1 MDGTQ
6 SLTQVDDKKD
16 EEEQE
21 QEEKREN
28 EENEEEEE
36 KEEKEEGESFGRRIL
51 FVFNGICTC
60 VQPCANPDIL

>member
-1 MDGTQ
+1 MYSG
-6 SLTQVDDKKD
+6 
-16 EEEQE
+16 EEDSARVQ
-21 QEEKREN
+21 
-28 EENEEEEE
+28 EEEE